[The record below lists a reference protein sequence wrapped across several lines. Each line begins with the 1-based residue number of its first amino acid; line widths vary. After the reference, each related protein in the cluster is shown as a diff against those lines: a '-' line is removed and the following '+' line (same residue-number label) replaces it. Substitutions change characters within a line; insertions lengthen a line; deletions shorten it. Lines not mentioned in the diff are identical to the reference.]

1 MAAVGLGGTR
11 PGGRRRLRT
20 STRIYTVVGLFALF
34 ASFPFLWAIV
44 TMFKTDPDL
53 YNVNNNPFLYNSAPT
68 LSHIRLLFQQT
79 PYLTF
84 VRNTVVIGV
93 LVVLITLAFSIPAA
107 YALARLTGRWGG
119 RLGVGIFLVYLI
131 PPTLLFI
138 PLSRM
143 VASMRLQDTIWALVV
158 VYPTFTIPLSTWLL
172 NGFFKSIPRDV
183 EEQAQVDGYSRFQSF
198 VRTVLPLALP
208 GIFTVVVFAFTLT
221 MHEFIYALAFVA
233 SSSHMT
239 ISVGV
244 PTNLVRGDVFFW
256 QSLMASAVIVAVPV
270 ALVYNFFL
278 DRFVQGFTM
287 GAVKG

>member
-1 MAAVGLGGTR
+1 MAALGQTSR
-11 PGGRRRLRT
+11 PGGGRRLRT
-20 STRIYTVVGLFALF
+20 SARIYTVVGLFALF

-53 YNVNNNPFLYNSAPT
+53 YNAKNNPFLYNQPPT
-68 LSHIRLLFQQT
+68 LSHIGLLFRQT

-84 VRNTVVIGV
+84 VRNTVVIGA
-93 LVVLITLAFSIPAA
+93 LVVLITLALSLPAA

-119 RLGVGIFLVYLI
+119 RIGVLIFLVYLI

-138 PLSRM
+138 PMSRM
-143 VASMRLQDTIWALVV
+143 IASMRLQDTIWSLVV
-158 VYPTFTIPLSTWLL
+158 VYPTFTVPLSTWLL

-233 SSSHMT
+233 SSDHMT

-256 QSLMASAVIVAVPV
+256 QSLMASAVIIAVPV
-270 ALVYNFFL
+270 ALIYNFFL

>member
-1 MAAVGLGGTR
+1 MAATPGRSVRARTGT
-11 PGGRRRLRT
+11 
-20 STRIYTVVGLFALF
+20 YTVVGVFALL
-34 ASFPFLWAIV
+34 ASFPFLWAVV
-44 TMFKTDPDL
+44 TVFKADPDL
-53 YNVNNNPFLYNSAPT
+53 YTAGNNPFVYNRPPT
-68 LSHIRLLFQQT
+68 LQHLRLLFQQT

-84 VRNTVVIGV
+84 VRNTVFIGV
-93 LVVLITLAFSIPAA
+93 LVVLITLAFSLPAA
-107 YALARLTGRWGG
+107 YAIARLTGRWGG
-119 RLGVGIFLVYLI
+119 RLGVAIFLVYLV

-143 VASMRLQDTIWALVV
+143 VASLRLQDSIWSLVL

-172 NGFFKSIPRDV
+172 NGFFKSVPRDI
-183 EEQAQVDGYSRFQSF
+183 EEQAQVDGYSRLQA
-198 VRTVLPLALP
+198 VTRTVLPLVLP
-208 GIFTVVVFAFTLT
+208 GIFTVVVFAFTLS

-233 SSSHMT
+233 SSSRMT

-270 ALVYNFFL
+270 ALAYNFFL

>member
-1 MAAVGLGGTR
+1 MAAMSARQVR
-11 PGGRRRLRT
+11 NRA
-20 STRIYTVVGLFALF
+20 RIYTVVGLFALF
-34 ASFPFLWAIV
+34 ASFPFLWAII

-53 YNVNNNPFLYNSAPT
+53 YNVNNNPFLYNRPPT
-68 LSHIRLLFQQT
+68 LAHLRLLFQET

-84 VRNTVVIGV
+84 VRNTVLIGL
-93 LVVLITLAFSIPAA
+93 LVVLITLAFGIPAA
-107 YALARLTGRWGG
+107 YALARLTGRWGS
-119 RLGVGIFLVYLI
+119 RLGVAIFLVYLV

-143 VASMRLQDTIWALVV
+143 VASMRLQDTIWSLVV
-158 VYPTFTIPLSTWLL
+158 IYPTFTIPLSVWLL
-172 NGFFKSIPRDV
+172 SGFFKSIPRDV
-183 EEQAQVDGYSRFQSF
+183 EEQAQVDGYSRIQAF

-233 SSSHMT
+233 SSDHMT

-270 ALVYNFFL
+270 ALAYNFFL

>member
-1 MAAVGLGGTR
+1 MAAVSARQVRTR
-11 PGGRRRLRT
+11 V
-20 STRIYTVVGLFALF
+20 RIYTVVGLFALF

-44 TMFKTDPDL
+44 TMFKADPDL
-53 YNVNNNPFLYNSAPT
+53 YTVNNNPFLYNSPPT
-68 LSHIRLLFQQT
+68 LDHLRLLLRDT

-93 LVVLITLAFSIPAA
+93 LVVAITLAFAIPAA
-107 YALARLTGRWGG
+107 YALARLTGHWGG
-119 RLGVGIFLVYLI
+119 RLGVAIFLVYLV

-143 VASMRLQDTIWALVV
+143 IASMRLQDTIWALVI
-158 VYPTFTIPLSTWLL
+158 VYPTFTIPLSVWLL
-172 NGFFKSIPRDV
+172 SGFFRSIPRDV
-183 EEQAQVDGYSRFQSF
+183 EEQAQVDGYSRIQAF

-233 SSSHMT
+233 SSDNMT

-256 QSLMASAVIVAVPV
+256 QSLMAAAVFVAVPI

-278 DRFVQGFTM
+278 DRFVQGFTL